1 MVWRMT
7 FLFETERL
15 LARPWDPERDAVAAF
30 EMYGDP
36 EVTRHIGGS
45 AEPDVDAMRER
56 LRAIRARDTMLGEP
70 FGSFAL
76 FERGSST
83 LAGATLLRPLPDGP
97 RPDFR
102 YTEDIE
108 IGWHL
113 PRRAWGMGYAT
124 EAGLA
129 VLARGF
135 EHLEVDRIHAVVLRD
150 NPRSIAVTRRL
161 GMRHVGA
168 TSRYY
173 GLELEHFEITREE
186 HEAQKGA

>member
-1 MVWRMT
+1 MVRRMT

-15 LARPWDPERDAVAAF
+15 LARPWDPERDAEAAF

-45 AEPDVDAMRER
+45 PEPDVETMRER
-56 LRAIRARDTMLGEP
+56 LRAICARDAVLGEP

-76 FERGSST
+76 FERASST

-97 RPDFR
+97 GPDFR
-102 YTEDIE
+102 FTEDIE

-113 PRRAWGMGYAT
+113 PQRVWGMGYAT
-124 EAGLA
+124 EAGRA
-129 VLARGF
+129 VLARAF
-135 EHLEVDRIHAVVLRD
+135 ALLDVDRVHAVVVRD

-161 GMRHVGA
+161 GMRHVGM

-173 GLELEHFEITREE
+173 GRELEHFEITREE
-186 HEAQKGA
+186 HEAQSGA